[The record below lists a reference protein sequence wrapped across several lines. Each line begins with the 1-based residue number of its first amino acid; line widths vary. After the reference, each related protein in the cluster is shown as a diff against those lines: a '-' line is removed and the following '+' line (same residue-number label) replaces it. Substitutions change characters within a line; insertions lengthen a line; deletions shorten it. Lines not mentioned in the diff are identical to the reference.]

1 MVELLVGRM
10 LVLVDVRPVFQKK
23 LFLANLP
30 HGNRSVD
37 GDIQSITCNLDPVF
51 LFTKTPS

>member
-1 MVELLVGRM
+1 MGELLVGLM
-10 LVLVDVRPVFQKK
+10 LVLADVRSVFQKK
-23 LFLANLP
+23 LFPANLP